1 MEKTQLPLKPCW
13 AAKVHKVQGL
23 TLSKAVIDANETV
36 FQDGMSF
43 AALSRI

>member
-13 AAKVHKVQGL
+13 AARDRKVQGL

-36 FQDGMSF
+36 FQDSMSF